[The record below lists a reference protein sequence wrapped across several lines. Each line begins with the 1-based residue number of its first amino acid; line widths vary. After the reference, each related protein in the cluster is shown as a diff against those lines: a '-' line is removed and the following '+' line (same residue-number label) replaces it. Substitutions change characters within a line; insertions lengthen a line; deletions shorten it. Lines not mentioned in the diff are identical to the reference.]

1 MGVNWQT
8 GKFPVERSFTVPA
21 PQVRVWE
28 LLGRVIYRSLPL
40 ERINLVNEQLFYA
53 DILLKIIIPLK
64 YHLKVAFEDMDPP
77 RMMVCAISTQKGP
90 VKIKLKVR
98 FEIQAA
104 GTDRTKV
111 SCRVEEGGLNPLLRI
126 AFRGQLSK
134 FAFRTLNLV
143 ETQLYKSCTAQI

>member
-1 MGVNWQT
+1 MNRQT
-8 GKFPVERSFTVPA
+8 GKFPVEKSFTIPA

-53 DILLKIIIPLK
+53 DVLLKIIIPLK
-64 YHLKVAFEDMDPP
+64 FHLKVAFNDVDPP
-77 RMMVCAISTQKGP
+77 RLMVCAISTKKGP
-90 VKIKLKVR
+90 VKVKLKVR

-104 GTDRTKV
+104 GTGRTKV

-126 AFRGQLSK
+126 ALRGQLSK
-134 FAFRTLNLV
+134 FAFQTLNSV
-143 ETQLYKSCTAQI
+143 EKQLYKSCAAQI